1 MDDLTLTVEIP
12 PDSDGFIPM
21 ECPLCEERFGL
32 RIEDIEDDE
41 VLEVRCP
48 HCGIASES
56 YVTSEIIEL
65 AQTKLTNM
73 ALGLIHE
80 EMKKLE
86 RKTKG
91 KTIEVKA
98 GKKPREEPEPPLVAE
113 VNTLQAVCCESCGRT
128 VKVSPLLA
136 LSVFT
141 CPCCGVSNING

>member
-1 MDDLTLTVEIP
+1 MDNFTLTIEIP

-56 YVTSEIIEL
+56 YVTPEIIDL
-65 AQTKLTNM
+65 AQARLTNM
-73 ALGLIHE
+73 ALGLIHG

-91 KTIEVKA
+91 KAIEVKA
-98 GKKPREEPEPPLVAE
+98 GKKPREEAEPPLVAE
-113 VNTLQAVCCESCGRT
+113 VNTLQVVCCKSCGRT

>member
-1 MDDLTLTVEIP
+1 MDDFTLTIEIP

-32 RIEDIEDDE
+32 HNEDIEDDE
-41 VLEVRCP
+41 VLEIRCP

-56 YVTSEIIEL
+56 YVTPEIIEL
-65 AQTKLTNM
+65 AQARLTNM
-73 ALGLIHE
+73 ALGLIHD

-86 RKTKG
+86 RTTKG
-91 KTIEVKA
+91 KAIEIKA
-98 GKKPREEPEPPLVAE
+98 GKKPRDEAEPPLVAE
-113 VNTLQAVCCESCGRT
+113 VNTLQAVRCENCGRT